1 MVRRSSALLPPI
13 RLPLLLAVGALL
25 GPGVAAAGGPAPDAP
40 SPAATPAPD
49 PAPVARPNLSRA
61 PVMRTA
67 PAAALSTPHIGA
79 SAVSAPTPPRTA
91 HPPARRVH
99 KHPVHA
105 AVRVVD
111 VPPLQVDVHRGLGAV
126 APSLRDNSPT
136 LLAGIALLVAASVA
150 ASALALTLVAARTPG
165 SAT

>member
-1 MVRRSSALLPPI
+1 MVRRSSALLLPVA
-13 RLPLLLAVGALL
+13 LPLLFAVGALL
-25 GPGVAAAGGPAPDAP
+25 GPGVAVAGGPAPDAP
-40 SPAATPAPD
+40 SAAGTPAPD
-49 PAPVARPNLSRA
+49 PAPVARPNPSRA

-67 PAAALSTPHIGA
+67 PAAAILTPH
-79 SAVSAPTPPRTA
+79 VSAATPPRTT

-99 KHPVHA
+99 KHPVRA

-126 APSLRDNSPT
+126 SPSLRDNSRA
-136 LLAGIALLVAASVA
+136 LLAGIALLVAAAVA
-150 ASALALTLVAARTPG
+150 ASALALTLVAARPPR